1 MKFIGGPLLGKKG
14 YKEKMTDRLK
24 VRSERGIVTRAQEI
38 GLSPVT
44 VMNPFGSFG
53 NTIAL
58 SGTME
63 HGGEEEALRARA
75 VAT

>member
-44 VMNPFGSFG
+44 VMNPFG